1 MTKYDHP
8 KCFPILPFMSQFPM
22 RQAHPCGHIEAGFVK
37 RGRLKVGDVCK
48 NKILSFWLYRQ
59 VFVPLHFK
67 RIAIR

>member
-1 MTKYDHP
+1 
-8 KCFPILPFMSQFPM
+8 MSQLPM
-22 RQAHPCGHIEAGFVK
+22 RKAHPCGHIEAGFIK
-37 RGRLKVGDVCK
+37 RGRLKVDDVCQ